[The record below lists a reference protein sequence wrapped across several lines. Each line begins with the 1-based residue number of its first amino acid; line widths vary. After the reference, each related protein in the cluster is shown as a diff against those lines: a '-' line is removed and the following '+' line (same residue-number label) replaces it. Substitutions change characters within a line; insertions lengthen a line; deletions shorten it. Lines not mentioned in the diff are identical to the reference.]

1 MGLFTYLFLCI
12 MEEKRRAKDVWTLQK
27 QRKKGLI
34 HRIVIGLVSAGA
46 VFGIFYFSTS
56 SQTKLLEAIGN
67 YDFVFNPIQ
76 ISDPKTSVVSMASVG
91 DVLIHNSVYEDAQV
105 GDTYDFKPM
114 FRLIQPYIEQ
124 ADIAIANSE
133 TIIGGSELGLSSYPT
148 FNSPYELGNDLKAI
162 GFDVVSMANNHTLD
176 RGEKAIQNAINHW
189 NKIGVIQTGAS
200 RNDKERQEIRTLTKN
215 GITFSFLSYTYGT
228 NGIPIPDGKNYLVNL
243 IDKDQIKKDVKAAQ
257 AVSDVVVAS
266 MHFGNEYE
274 KMPNDSQKSMAQYL
288 ADLGVDIIL
297 GAHPHVLQPVDW
309 ITGKNRNQ
317 TYVIYSAGNF
327 ISAQDQI
334 DRLIGG
340 IFGIDIKKT
349 EYMGESWI
357 ELENPSFLPIYT
369 SYDRFR
375 NFKLYPLKDVPS
387 TLLSNQ
393 EQLYKESIA
402 HVRKYMKDALTIKIN
417 P

>member
-1 MGLFTYLFLCI
+1 
-12 MEEKRRAKDVWTLQK
+12 
-27 QRKKGLI
+27 
-34 HRIVIGLVSAGA
+34 
-46 VFGIFYFSTS
+46 
-56 SQTKLLEAIGN
+56 
-67 YDFVFNPIQ
+67 
-76 ISDPKTSVVSMASVG
+76 
-91 DVLIHNSVYEDAQV
+91 
-105 GDTYDFKPM
+105 
-114 FRLIQPYIEQ
+114 
-124 ADIAIANSE
+124 
-133 TIIGGSELGLSSYPT
+133 
-148 FNSPYELGNDLKAI
+148 
-162 GFDVVSMANNHTLD
+162 
-176 RGEKAIQNAINHW
+176 
-189 NKIGVIQTGAS
+189 
-200 RNDKERQEIRTLTKN
+200 
-215 GITFSFLSYTYGT
+215 
-228 NGIPIPDGKNYLVNL
+228 
-243 IDKDQIKKDVKAAQ
+243 
-257 AVSDVVVAS
+257 

-309 ITGKNRNQ
+309 ITGKNGNQ

-387 TLLSNQ
+387 TLLANQ

>member
-297 GAHPHVLQPVDW
+297 GAHPHVL
-309 ITGKNRNQ
+309 
-317 TYVIYSAGNF
+317 
-327 ISAQDQI
+327 
-334 DRLIGG
+334 
-340 IFGIDIKKT
+340 
-349 EYMGESWI
+349 
-357 ELENPSFLPIYT
+357 
-369 SYDRFR
+369 
-375 NFKLYPLKDVPS
+375 
-387 TLLSNQ
+387 
-393 EQLYKESIA
+393 
-402 HVRKYMKDALTIKIN
+402 
-417 P
+417 